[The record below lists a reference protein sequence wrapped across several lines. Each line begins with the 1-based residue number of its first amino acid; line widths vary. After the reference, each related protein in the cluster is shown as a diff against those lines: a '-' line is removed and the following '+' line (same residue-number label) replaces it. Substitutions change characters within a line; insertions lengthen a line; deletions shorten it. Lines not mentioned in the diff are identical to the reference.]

1 LTIPKTGVCKK
12 CHKQSQMPIQ
22 ILLGICA
29 CCSVLI
35 SGRHLSQ
42 QQPAMIRAWHMCQK
56 YSMVC
61 KLTKYEGH
69 THMSDLQCPDHCSLI
84 NGLALQAGLQWTW
97 MDAQLWHQ
105 WCALTTTVRH
115 FLLSISS
122 LLCSVW
128 YIVGGMPL
136 NGYIL
141 CPTHLTVAHQD
152 HGMGNAVHPSHS
164 LGHRPHPKKEVQGIP
179 LPSAFTCMVLTVN
192 QVSVCPMSR
201 VAHGSGT
208 GWQGPTWTR
217 THKTCTCNTT
227 GTL

>member
-1 LTIPKTGVCKK
+1 
-12 CHKQSQMPIQ
+12 
-22 ILLGICA
+22 
-29 CCSVLI
+29 
-35 SGRHLSQ
+35 
-42 QQPAMIRAWHMCQK
+42 MCQK

-61 KLTKYEGH
+61 KLTEYEGH
-69 THMSDLQCPDHCSLI
+69 THMSDLQCPASRLTMDLDGCPVVASMVRFDHHSKTL
-84 NGLALQAGLQWTW
+84 
-97 MDAQLWHQ
+97 
-105 WCALTTTVRH
+105 
-115 FLLSISS
+115 LLSISS